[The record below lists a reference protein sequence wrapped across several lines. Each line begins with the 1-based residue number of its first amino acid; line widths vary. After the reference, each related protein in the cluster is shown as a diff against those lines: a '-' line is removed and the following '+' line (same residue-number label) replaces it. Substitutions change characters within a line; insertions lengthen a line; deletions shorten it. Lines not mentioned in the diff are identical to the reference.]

1 VSSEGKMADSLGQN
15 WKNRDFT
22 LASVSDLS
30 HSSDASSPGIARFT
44 SDALQIHP
52 ESPQIPLNFDLRT
65 AQVPFSFV
73 SHLLQY
79 KLTSNY
85 GSVDVVN
92 FNLIH

>member
-22 LASVSDLS
+22 LASVSDL
-30 HSSDASSPGIARFT
+30 SSDASSPGIARFT

-65 AQVPFSFV
+65 AQVPFSLFPLFL
-73 SHLLQY
+73 SFY
-79 KLTSNY
+79 YTN
-85 GSVDVVN
+85 SVN
-92 FNLIH
+92 SFNL